1 MTILDPAH
9 GPSDLSVLLK
19 RCAAGDGDA
28 ERAVFD
34 LAYEHLKRL
43 ARGVFRAEWRLQTLE
58 PSVLV
63 NEAFLRMPRAGEI
76 EWQDRRHFFAVAAR
90 AMRRTIVDYARGK
103 AARKRPHPSQ
113 RVDLDSQSPAAFTD
127 PETVLWI
134 DQALDELMQIDP
146 RRARVVEMRFF
157 AGMTHEEI
165 AAVQHLD
172 ERTTKRDWQVARLWL
187 YDRMT
192 KTR

>member
-1 MTILDPAH
+1 MTTPDPLP
-9 GPSDLSVLLK
+9 GPSELSQLLK

-28 ERAVFD
+28 EREVFD
-34 LAYEHLKRL
+34 LAYDQLKRL
-43 ARGVFRAEWRLQTLE
+43 ARGVFRGEWRLQTLE

-76 EWQDRRHFFAVAAR
+76 DWQDRRHFFAVAAR
-90 AMRRTIVDYARGK
+90 AMRRTIVDHARGK

-113 RVDLDSQSPAAFTD
+113 RVDLDTQSPASFND

-165 AAVQHLD
+165 AAVQDID

-187 YDRMT
+187 YDRLT